1 MLWKPLTDKYARESN
16 NSNQTGS
23 NDDIEGIDNFKE
35 RELNESPSSF
45 LTVKCN
51 ADGPNISPSEMVNI
65 APGESQ
71 ISVSFSSEPNM
82 EALTFPKGYS
92 AERRCFNEKREV
104 LITKSKYVHARLKC
118 CDDRFAANPQ
128 YIFHALV

>member
-1 MLWKPLTDKYARESN
+1 MLWKPLTNKYARESN
-16 NSNQTGS
+16 DSNQTDS
-23 NDDIEGIDNFKE
+23 NDDIEDIDNFKE
-35 RELNESPSSF
+35 RELKESSSSF

-71 ISVSFSSEPNM
+71 ISVSFTSEPIM

-92 AERRCFNEKREV
+92 AER
-104 LITKSKYVHARLKC
+104 H
-118 CDDRFAANPQ
+118 
-128 YIFHALV
+128 